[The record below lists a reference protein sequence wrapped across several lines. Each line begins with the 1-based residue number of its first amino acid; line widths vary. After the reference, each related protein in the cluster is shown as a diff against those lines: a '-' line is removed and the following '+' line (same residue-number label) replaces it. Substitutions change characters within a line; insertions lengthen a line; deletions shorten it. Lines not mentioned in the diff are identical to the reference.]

1 MSFTNLPLELQE
13 AIICS
18 LYRGDLSQLCLA
30 SKSLLHLCRPFLFRS
45 LSLDF
50 ELWESRKED
59 SEDEI
64 AINSMEADE
73 AKEWMQDARRWW
85 EREQSRQLALSRV
98 FKAHPEWVRY
108 VRELDVTVDR
118 NLGGGPAD
126 RLLPTLPNL
135 ETLTVKHYLHLT
147 LDDEYRRALIL
158 DIPSSVAH
166 LDLIE
171 APFQNEDLPLLLSKL
186 PNLRTFACKFEE
198 EINIADVLK
207 LPPLDK
213 LQSLQFRNCPLD
225 RPSFSTFISSSR
237 LTSLD
242 IDFRSIPSFSLDTLS
257 NLKELSLS
265 ASTLPLHRDRPSTF
279 VAQLVDFL
287 RGCRALVSLEIDSC
301 DYTESHAM
309 FREFERAKILH
320 QIPSIPRRLVV
331 SSFGL
336 NTSYLYDYLSTI
348 PSHDLHPR
356 SRIWSRKENKNPGW
370 TRIDTSHLKGMRK
383 RKERWNNFVKKATL
397 RWNGSTTCQGT
408 SRRDR

>member
-1 MSFTNLPLELQE
+1 MSFTNLPPELQE

-18 LYRGDLSQLCLA
+18 LYPRDLSRLCLV
-30 SKSLLHLCRPFLFRS
+30 SKSLLHLCRPFLYRS

-108 VRELDVTVDR
+108 VRELEVTVDR

-135 ETLTVKHYLHLT
+135 ETLTVKHYRPGT
-147 LDDEYRRALIL
+147 LDEENRRALIL
-158 DIPSSVAH
+158 DIPSTVTH

-171 APFQNEDLPLLLSKL
+171 APFQDEDLPLLLSKL
-186 PNLRTFACKFEE
+186 PNLRTFACKLEE

-265 ASTLPLHRDRPSTF
+265 ASTCPLRRERPSTF

-287 RGCRALVSLEIDSC
+287 RGCRALVSLEIHSC
-301 DYTESHAM
+301 DYEESHAM

-320 QIPSIPRRLVV
+320 QIPSIPRRLVLC
-331 SSFGL
+331 SFGL

-348 PSHDLHPR
+348 PSHHLHLTL
-356 SRIWSRKENKNPGW
+356 SY
-370 TRIDTSHLKGMRK
+370 L
-383 RKERWNNFVKKATL
+383 VKKGEQESGL
-397 RWNGSTTCQGT
+397 DENRYKPLE
-408 SRRDR
+408 RDEEAKGKMEQFCEKGNIALEWVNDVPG